1 MTNSIRRR
9 LAAIEK
15 KAGLGER
22 MVTLSLGKG
31 PTITMTANALQRII
45 MSVQGTCLKPV
56 PIGNEPLENDAC

>member
-15 KAGLGER
+15 KACLGER

-31 PTITMTANALQRII
+31 PAITMTANALQRII